1 MTAVP
6 SPRKQDVF
14 EGDNYEPRVVSTLEL
29 FGLERPR
36 EVPFLLQLFFG
47 HAKKS

>member
-1 MTAVP
+1 MTAAGNT
-6 SPRKQDVF
+6 SMERTFCRNHDL
-14 EGDNYEPRVVSTLEL
+14 RVVLTLTQ
-29 FGLERPR
+29 FGLERPC